1 MDGELTGRQKKLTM
15 DRIYNNEALLAVVIL
30 KILESGAMDLAR
42 LLLMTTILLDDLSR
56 GRLEKSVNA
65 EDFRLKMSRTSKSFN
80 RKYREMTIIFMNA
93 IQMLRQAGRLRYVE
107 TTSVELVSSVS
118 DKNFSEIQSDRMKRI
133 LSSVDIILDK
143 FHEVPTAT
151 IYNQLRIQL

>member
-1 MDGELTGRQKKLTM
+1 M
-15 DRIYNNEALLAVVIL
+15 DRIYNNEALLAIVIL
-30 KILESGAMDLAR
+30 RMLEPGAMDLAK

-56 GRLEKSVNA
+56 DRLEKAINA

-93 IQMLRQAGRLRYVE
+93 IQLLRQAGCIRYVGS
-107 TTSVELVSSVS
+107 TSVELVSSVS
-118 DKNFSEIQSDRMKRI
+118 DKNFSEIQSERMNKI
-133 LSSVDIILDK
+133 LSSVDMIQDM
-143 FHEVPTAT
+143 FRDVPTAT

>member
-1 MDGELTGRQKKLTM
+1 M

-30 KILESGAMDLAR
+30 RILESGIMDLAR

-56 GRLEKSVNA
+56 DRLEKAINA

-93 IQMLRQAGRLRYVE
+93 IQLLRQAGCIRYVGA
-107 TTSVELVSSVS
+107 TSVELVSSAS

-133 LSSVDIILDK
+133 LSSVDNILDK
-143 FHEVPTAT
+143 FRDVPTAT
-151 IYNQLRIQL
+151 LYNQLRIQL

>member
-1 MDGELTGRQKKLTM
+1 M

-30 KILESGAMDLAR
+30 RILESGAMDLAR

-56 GRLEKSVNA
+56 GRLEKAVNA
-65 EDFRLKMSRTSKSFN
+65 EDLYLKMSRTSRSFN

-93 IQMLRQAGRLRYVE
+93 IQMLRQANRIRYVGSA
-107 TTSVELVSSVS
+107 SVELVSLAS
-118 DKNFSEIQSDRMKRI
+118 DKNLSEIKSDRMKKI
-133 LSSVDIILDK
+133 LSSVAIILKK
-143 FHEVPTAT
+143 FSDVSTST